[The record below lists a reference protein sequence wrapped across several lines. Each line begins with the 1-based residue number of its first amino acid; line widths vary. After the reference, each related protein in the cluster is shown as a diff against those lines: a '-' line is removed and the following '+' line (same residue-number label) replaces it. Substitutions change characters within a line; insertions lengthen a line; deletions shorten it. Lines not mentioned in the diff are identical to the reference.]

1 MIVCIDP
8 GHGGHDPG
16 SVNGQNLEKHINL
29 AISEKVKK
37 MLIDRG
43 FTVKITRIN
52 DSYVSLE
59 DRVKDSR
66 GCDMFISIHANS
78 VNRPEPAG
86 IETFYC
92 IESAISKQLADY
104 IQSSLISLT
113 GAIDRGIKAGTYY
126 NIRKQPAG
134 IPACLVEV
142 GFISN
147 PAECSKLQDD
157 KYQLLIAEGIVA
169 GVMKYLN
176 LPYKDKVKFFDVN
189 QEDWA
194 YDYIRKIT
202 DARIMTGYP
211 DGSFKPE
218 KEVTRRELAA
228 ALAILLNL

>member
-16 SVNGQNLEKHINL
+16 SVNGQNLEKYINL
-29 AISEKVKK
+29 AISEKVKR
-37 MLIDRG
+37 LLVDRA
-43 FTVKITRIN
+43 FTVRMTRVN
-52 DSYVSLE
+52 DVYISLE
-59 DRVKDSR
+59 DRVKASR
-66 GCDMFISIHANS
+66 GCDMFISIHVNS

-86 IETFYC
+86 VETYYNN
-92 IESAISKQLADY
+92 ESAVSKQLADY

-113 GAIDRGIKAGTYY
+113 GAIDRKVKPGTYY
-126 NIRKQPAG
+126 TIKHQPAG
-134 IPACLVEV
+134 SPACLVEV

-157 KYQLLIAEGIVA
+157 KYQLLIAEGIVT

-176 LPYKDKVKFFDVN
+176 LPYKDKVNFFDVN